1 MTTRSR
7 NCKFADA
14 SMLFVAKA
22 TQPPSAVAMRLL
34 ISNDDGIRS
43 PFLHALVAAFRAAGH
58 ELSVVAPLHE
68 QSWTGASKCRHR
80 PVASAQVDH
89 GLGVP
94 TWTVDGTPADC
105 VNIALAHLLPGGPA
119 AIDGVVTG
127 INLGLNTTLGFI
139 SASGTIA
146 AAWEGALHGLP
157 AMACSQDLSYAEW
170 HALSNTQSL
179 AGLDEVRTTIEAS
192 AAHAAR
198 LAAEHLPATGRG
210 SLIVHNLN
218 FPRPCSA
225 HSRVIRTVPAHVVVP
240 GLFSPAADDGTH
252 RFVFADA
259 MDQSPPELVTDKA
272 TVAAGHISHSVLD
285 YKRL

>member
-1 MTTRSR
+1 MSVR
-7 NCKFADA
+7 
-14 SMLFVAKA
+14 
-22 TQPPSAVAMRLL
+22 AVSHGGMRLL

-43 PFLHALVAAFRAAGH
+43 PLLHALVAALRAAGH
-58 ELSVVAPLHE
+58 ELFVVAPLHE

-80 PVASAQVDH
+80 PVASAAADH

-94 TWTVDGTPADC
+94 TWTGDGTPADC
-105 VNIALAHLLPGGPA
+105 VNIALAHLLVGGA
-119 AIDGVVTG
+119 SALNGVVSG

-139 SASGTIA
+139 NASGTIA

-157 AMACSQDLSYAEW
+157 ALACSQDLTQPEW
-170 HALSNTQSL
+170 QTLTTTQSL
-179 AGLDEVRTTIEAS
+179 VGLDATRATIEAS

-198 LAAEHLPATGRG
+198 LATELLPATGLGRF
-210 SLIVHNLN
+210 IVHNVN
-218 FPRPCSA
+218 FPRPCVPASQ
-225 HSRVIRTVPAHVVVP
+225 VVRTVPAHVIVP

-259 MDQSPPELVTDKA
+259 IDRSPPGLVTDKA

-285 YKRL
+285 YTRL

>member
-1 MTTRSR
+1 
-7 NCKFADA
+7 
-14 SMLFVAKA
+14 
-22 TQPPSAVAMRLL
+22 MRLL

-43 PFLHALVAAFRAAGH
+43 PFLHALVSALRAAGH
-58 ELSVVAPLHE
+58 ELFVVAPLHE

-80 PVASAQVDH
+80 PVASALADH

-105 VNIALAHLLPGGPA
+105 VNIALAHLLPGGIA
-119 AIDGVVTG
+119 AIEGVVSG

-139 SASGTIA
+139 NASGTIA

-157 AMACSQDLSYAEW
+157 ALACSQDLSQEEW
-170 HALSNTQSL
+170 RALTATQSL
-179 AGLDEVRTTIEAS
+179 DGLDATRATIEAS
-192 AAHAAR
+192 AAHAAG
-198 LAAEHLPATGRG
+198 LAAELLPSTGPG
-210 SLIVHNLN
+210 KFLVHNIN
-218 FPRPCSA
+218 FPRPCTAASL
-225 HSRVIRTVPAHVVVP
+225 VVRTVPARVIVP

-259 MDQSPPELVTDKA
+259 IDHSPPGLVTDKA

-285 YKRL
+285 YTRL